1 MLQTQRIVITGVLIA
16 VFFLLF
22 LQCMNFIQAP
32 EMARPI
38 FESFTSAG
46 PTRPGDC
53 LCLPGYVPSN
63 TKSGQRM
70 SGLVIQKETE
80 QGKLYFFPFG
90 SRIAYWIPACTM
102 QGITHNFCTD
112 PMKRTLT
119 VKEWSSMLDSFDKTL
134 TTSVWND
141 IHKTTTTPTFFCQ
154 KLTDASDTKACTV
167 LSK

>member
-1 MLQTQRIVITGVLIA
+1 MLQTQRIVITGALIA

-32 EMARPI
+32 ELARPI
-38 FESFTSAG
+38 FESFTSTG

-63 TKSGQRM
+63 TKGEKLGGTIVRPPSGAW
-70 SGLVIQKETE
+70 
-80 QGKLYFFPFG
+80 YFIPDG
-90 SRIAYWIPACTM
+90 TRKGYWIPSC
-102 QGITHNFCTD
+102 QPPGINIDFCRKYQPRDVKWNEFSSLVDSTG
-112 PMKRTLT
+112 TLT
-119 VKEWSSMLDSFDKTL
+119 ASI
-134 TTSVWND
+134 WND

-154 KLTDASDTKACTV
+154 KLTDPSDTKACTV